1 MASQSSSA
9 QTDLRGYG
17 PLRASSQPIEVY
29 GMRVQVAALADIIRS
44 KEAADRD
51 KDRAALGTL
60 RALEQELRG
69 ASGDPPTGS

>member
-1 MASQSSSA
+1 
-9 QTDLRGYG
+9 
-17 PLRASSQPIEVY
+17 
-29 GMRVQVAALADIIRS
+29 MRVQVAALADIIRS
-44 KEAADRD
+44 KGAADRD